1 MPLVNRTQ
9 ELTAVLLIGSACA
22 CIAADLSVDEVIQ
35 NYRSLRDRQVTIVGL
50 AEVEGSD
57 FYLWDLRDKHHK
69 DLERT
74 VSVVW
79 NMQLPN
85 YPPGSN
91 IAHYTYLNLRRVRI
105 SGRID
110 TGFHGRWGDIPFGVI
125 LNTVETL
132 PGDRERRFLKDVGVF
147 HNSIPETVDI
157 RLHNRR
163 GLVYCEMIGI
173 PRGEYGETGIEEGF
187 ATVVRSTGGKL
198 TVQSAK
204 VIATCNIS
212 LGGAARRYYDSR
224 QHVYYYDIS
233 AGKIRLVM
241 PAEGQKRNLLPMV
254 DRN

>member
-1 MPLVNRTQ
+1 ML
-9 ELTAVLLIGSACA
+9 
-22 CIAADLSVDEVIQ
+22 Q
-35 NYRSLRDRQVTIVGL
+35 NYRSLGNRRITVVGL

-69 DLERT
+69 DLKRT

-79 NMQLPN
+79 NMRLPN

-125 LNTVETL
+125 LDTVETL

-147 HNSIPETVDI
+147 HNSIPDTVEI
-157 RLHNRR
+157 RLYSRR
-163 GLVYCEMIGI
+163 GSVYCEMTGI
-173 PRGEYGETGIEEGF
+173 PPGAYNETGIEEGS
-187 ATVVRSTGGKL
+187 ATVVLRSTGGKL
-198 TVQSAK
+198 TVQSEK
-204 VIATCNIS
+204 VIATCTI
-212 LGGAARRYYDSR
+212 LFGGAARRYYDSR

-241 PAEGQKRNLLPMV
+241 PTDAYKWNLLPMV
-254 DRN
+254 GRN